1 MRRVSSILDNF
12 QAAKGALDLTVHTR
26 DLRNSASSPSLL
38 PFVSCRLVKNLLDS
52 DAPVYGILPYQL
64 YGPGCCAVRP
74 ERMCYRVEHH
84 MITNNT
90 QAETRRINYM
100 FKKLSLVLTGALAC
114 ASFSVQAEDWRAW
127 NIHNDGHPN
136 TAAMDRFSE
145 LVSEATGG
153 EINVEVFHGGVLGS
167 QPDALEQVR
176 LGAIE
181 IGNFN
186 LGPIGPIVKEANLV
200 SLPFI
205 FKSVPHMFRVLE
217 GEAGETIAA
226 AMAEAGIK
234 PLAWVDAGA
243 RSFYSQKPINTPAD
257 VEGLKIRV
265 MNNDLYTS
273 MISAM
278 GGNPSPM
285 AFAEVQQA
293 LKTGV
298 VDGAENNF
306 PSFKSVG
313 HYEVTTHYSLSE
325 HLIIPECICV
335 NTAKFDA
342 LSEDMQAAVRG
353 AAEEAA
359 LYQRELWAVQ
369 SGQAREEVEA
379 AGIVVNEIADKGPFQ
394 DAMVA
399 VYDEYL
405 AANPDMADLVEMAKN
420 TE

>member
-1 MRRVSSILDNF
+1 
-12 QAAKGALDLTVHTR
+12 
-26 DLRNSASSPSLL
+26 
-38 PFVSCRLVKNLLDS
+38 
-52 DAPVYGILPYQL
+52 
-64 YGPGCCAVRP
+64 
-74 ERMCYRVEHH
+74 
-84 MITNNT
+84 
-90 QAETRRINYM
+90 M
-100 FKKLSLVLTGALAC
+100 FKKISLALTGALVC
-114 ASFSVQAEDWRAW
+114 LSFNANAANWRAW

-136 TAAMDRFSE
+136 TAAMDKFAE
-145 LVSEATGG
+145 LIDEATKG
-153 EINVEVFHGGVLGS
+153 EIKLEVFHGGVLGS

-186 LGPIGPIVKEANLV
+186 LGPIGPMVKEANLV

-217 GEAGETIAA
+217 GEAGATIAK
-226 AMAEAGIK
+226 AMADAGVQ

-306 PSFKSVG
+306 PSFKNVG

-335 NTAKFDA
+335 NTAKFAA
-342 LSEDMQAAVRG
+342 LSPEMQDAVRG

-369 SGQAREEVEA
+369 SEQARKDVEA
-379 AGIVVNEIADKGPFQ
+379 AGIKVNEIADKGPFQ
-394 DAMVA
+394 DAMVK
-399 VYDEYL
+399 VYDDYL
-405 AANPDMADLVEMAKN
+405 AANPDMAALVKMAQD

>member
-1 MRRVSSILDNF
+1 
-12 QAAKGALDLTVHTR
+12 
-26 DLRNSASSPSLL
+26 
-38 PFVSCRLVKNLLDS
+38 
-52 DAPVYGILPYQL
+52 
-64 YGPGCCAVRP
+64 
-74 ERMCYRVEHH
+74 
-84 MITNNT
+84 
-90 QAETRRINYM
+90 M
-100 FKKLSLVLTGALAC
+100 FKRTSTTLLSAIAGCLLISGT
-114 ASFSVQAEDWRAW
+114 ASAAEEWRAW

-136 TAAMDRFSE
+136 TAAMDKFSE
-145 LVSEATGG
+145 LVDEATKG
-153 EINVEVFHGGVLGS
+153 EIKVQVFHGGVLGS

-181 IGNFN
+181 LGNFN

-217 GEAGETIAA
+217 GEAGATIAG
-226 AMAEAGIK
+226 AMADAGIK

-243 RSFYSQKPINTPAD
+243 RSFYAQKAINTPAD

-273 MISAM
+273 MIAAM

-306 PSFKSVG
+306 PSFKNVG

-342 LSEDMQAAVRG
+342 LSPELQAAVTG

-369 SGQAREEVEA
+369 SGEARKEVEA
-379 AGIVVNEIADKGPFQ
+379 AGIMVNEIADKGPFQ
-394 DAMVA
+394 DAMVK
-399 VYDEYL
+399 VYDDYL
-405 AANPDMADLVEMAKN
+405 AANPDMADLVKMAQE

>member
-1 MRRVSSILDNF
+1 MFKRVSLILTS
-12 QAAKGALDLTVHTR
+12 ALFCL
-26 DLRNSASSPSLL
+26 SA
-38 PFVSCRLVKNLLDS
+38 N
-52 DAPVYGILPYQL
+52 A
-64 YGPGCCAVRP
+64 
-74 ERMCYRVEHH
+74 
-84 MITNNT
+84 N
-90 QAETRRINYM
+90 AE
-100 FKKLSLVLTGALAC
+100 S
-114 ASFSVQAEDWRAW
+114 WRAW

-136 TAAMDRFSE
+136 TAAMDRFAE
-145 LVSEATGG
+145 LLTDATSG
-153 EINVEVFHGGVLGS
+153 EIELEVFHGGVLGS

-186 LGPIGPIVKEANLV
+186 LGPIGPMVKEANLV

-217 GEAGETIAA
+217 GEAGETIAS
-226 AMAEAGIK
+226 AMAEAGVL

-285 AFAEVQQA
+285 AFSEVQQA

-306 PSFKSVG
+306 PSFKNVG

-335 NTAKFDA
+335 NTAKFEA
-342 LSEDMQAAVRG
+342 LSAELQDAVRG

-369 SGQAREEVEA
+369 SGEARKEVEA
-379 AGIVVNEIADKGPFQ
+379 AGIKVNEIADKGPFQ
-394 DAMVA
+394 EAMVK
-399 VYDEYL
+399 VYDDYL
-405 AANPDMADLVEMAKN
+405 AANPDMAALVEMAKS

>member
-1 MRRVSSILDNF
+1 MFPKL
-12 QAAKGALDLTVHTR
+12 
-26 DLRNSASSPSLL
+26 SASLIGAATAVALL
-38 PFVSCRLVKNLLDS
+38 GTV
-52 DAPVYGILPYQL
+52 
-64 YGPGCCAVRP
+64 
-74 ERMCYRVEHH
+74 
-84 MITNNT
+84 
-90 QAETRRINYM
+90 
-100 FKKLSLVLTGALAC
+100 
-114 ASFSVQAEDWRAW
+114 ASADNWRAW
-127 NIHNDGHPN
+127 NIHHDGHPN

-145 LVSEATGG
+145 LVAEKTGG
-153 EINVEVFHGGVLGS
+153 EITLDVFHGGVLGS

-176 LGAIE
+176 IGAIE

-186 LGPIGPIVKEANLV
+186 LGPIGPMVKEANLV

-217 GEAGETIAA
+217 GEAGDIMAA
-226 AMAEAGIK
+226 AMGDAGVL

-243 RSFYSQKPINTPAD
+243 RSFYAQKPINTPAD

-265 MNNDLYTS
+265 MNNDLYTA

-285 AFAEVQQA
+285 AFSEVQQA

-306 PSFKSVG
+306 PSFKNVG
-313 HYEVTTHYSLSE
+313 HYEVTTNYSLSE

-335 NTAKFDA
+335 NTTKFNA
-342 LSEDMQAAVRG
+342 LSEDMQAAVRA

-359 LYQRELWAVQ
+359 LYQRELWAV
-369 SGQAREEVEA
+369 GTKQARMDVEA
-379 AGIVVNEIADKGPFQ
+379 AGIVVNEIADKAPFQ
-394 DAMVA
+394 AAMGA
-399 VYDEYL
+399 VYDDYL
-405 AANPDMADLVEMAKN
+405 AANPDMKTLVELAQS